1 MVIDQIETKKSLRIQ
16 TIHHESESESDVTYD
31 IG

>member
-16 TIHHESESESDVTYD
+16 TIHHESESSDVTYD